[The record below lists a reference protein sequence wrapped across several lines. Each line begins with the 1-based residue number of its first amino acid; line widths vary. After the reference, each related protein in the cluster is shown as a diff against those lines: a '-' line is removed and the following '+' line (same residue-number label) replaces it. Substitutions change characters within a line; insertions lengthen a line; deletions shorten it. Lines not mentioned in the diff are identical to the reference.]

1 MRLLIPE
8 SKRSM
13 FPEGGADILKKTLF
27 GQTLKR
33 LFSNRTAT
41 VGLIIFLIIFLLA
54 LLAPVIAP
62 YSYEEIDLLAIGQGP
77 TAKHLLGCDK
87 LGRDMLTRI
96 LYGARYSLGLGI
108 SSALLGFVIGVIFG
122 SIAGYFG
129 GYADNIVMRFMDI
142 LQALPAALLAI
153 VISAT
158 LGPGLVNTII
168 AMSIGSVPSIARM
181 LRAQIMGIRK
191 SEYLEATVS
200 INCSKF
206 RSIMKYTLPNAISP
220 LIVATTMSMGGN
232 IIGAAGLSFIGL
244 GVQPPT
250 PEWGAMLSEGRN
262 YFRTDPHLI
271 LVPGIFIFVTVMAM
285 NLFGDGLRDALD
297 PKLKK

>member
-1 MRLLIPE
+1 M
-8 SKRSM
+8 
-13 FPEGGADILKKTLF
+13 KKTLF
-27 GQTLKR
+27 GQTVKR

-41 VGLIIFLIIFLLA
+41 LGLIVFLLVILIA
-54 LLAPVIAP
+54 ILAPILAP
-62 YSYEEIDLLAIGQGP
+62 YSYEEIDIMAIGSGP
-77 TAKHLLGCDK
+77 TREHLLGCDR

-108 SSALLGFVIGVIFG
+108 SSALLGLSIGVVFG

-129 GYADNIVMRFMDI
+129 GYADSVVMRLMDV
-142 LQALPAALLAI
+142 LQALPATLLAI

-158 LGPGLVNTII
+158 LGPGLLNTII
-168 AMSIGSVPSIARM
+168 AMSVGSVPSIARM

-191 SEYLEATVS
+191 SEYLEAATS
-200 INCSKF
+200 INCS
-206 RSIMKYTLPNAISP
+206 RLRCIMRYTLPNAISP

-262 YFRTDPHLI
+262 YFRASPHLI
-271 LVPGIFIFVTVMAM
+271 FVPGIVIFITVMAI

>member
-1 MRLLIPE
+1 M
-8 SKRSM
+8 KSM
-13 FPEGGADILKKTLF
+13 VHRKKKTLW
-27 GQTLKR
+27 GQTIKR
-33 LFSNRTAT
+33 LLENRTAT
-41 VGLIIFLIIFLLA
+41 FGLIIFLLIILIA
-54 LLAPVIAP
+54 ILAPLIAP
-62 YSYEEIDLLAIGQGP
+62 YSYEEIDLTAIGSGP
-77 TAKHLLGCDK
+77 TWKHLLGCDR

-108 SSALLGFVIGVIFG
+108 CSAFLGLFIGVVFG
-122 SIAGYFG
+122 AIAGYFG
-129 GYADNIVMRFMDI
+129 GYADNIIMRLMDV
-142 LQALPAALLAI
+142 LQALPATLLAI

-158 LGPGLVNTII
+158 LGAGLVNTII

-191 SEYLEATVS
+191 SEYLEAATS
-200 INCSKF
+200 INCSKL

-262 YFRTDPHLI
+262 YFRTSPHLI
-271 LVPGIFIFVTVMAM
+271 MVPGIVIFITVMAI

>member
-1 MRLLIPE
+1 MR
-8 SKRSM
+8 
-13 FPEGGADILKKTLF
+13 KTLF
-27 GQTLKR
+27 GQTVKR
-33 LFSNRTAT
+33 LFGNRTAT
-41 VGLIIFLIIFLLA
+41 LGLMVFLLVV
-54 LLAPVIAP
+54 LLAVLAPLLAP
-62 YSYEEIDLLAIGQGP
+62 YSYEEIDVLAIGQGP
-77 TAKHLLGCDK
+77 TRDHLLGCDR
-87 LGRDMLTRI
+87 LGRDMLTRV
-96 LYGARYSLGLGI
+96 LYGARYSLGLGV
-108 SSALLGFVIGVIFG
+108 SSALLGLSIGVVFG

-129 GYADNIVMRFMDI
+129 GYADSVVMRLMDI
-142 LQALPAALLAI
+142 LQALPATLLAI

-158 LGPGLVNTII
+158 LGPGLLNTII
-168 AMSIGSVPSIARM
+168 AMSVGSVPSIARM

-191 SEYLEATVS
+191 SEYLEAAAA
-200 INCSKF
+200 INCSRL
-206 RSIMKYTLPNAISP
+206 RSIMFYTLPNAISP

-262 YFRTDPHLI
+262 YFRASPHLI
-271 LVPGIFIFVTVMAM
+271 LVPGIVIFITVMSI